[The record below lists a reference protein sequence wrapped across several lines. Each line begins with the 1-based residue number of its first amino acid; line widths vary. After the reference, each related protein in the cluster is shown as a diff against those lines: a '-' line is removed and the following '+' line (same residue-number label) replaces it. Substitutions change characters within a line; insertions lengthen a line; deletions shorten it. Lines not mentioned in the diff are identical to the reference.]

1 MFLFADP
8 TYLLFMIPGLLLMF
22 IAQWRVNHA
31 YSKWSKVQNASGV
44 TGADAARRLLSFGGY
59 HDTQLSTSNEFH
71 GVRLAGIGGQLT
83 DRYDPAD
90 NTLYLSQ
97 NIANQASVASIAVAA
112 HEIGHAAQK
121 AESYF
126 PMLFR
131 NMLVPMTNI
140 GSTLGW
146 ILIFGGLILGI
157 YQVAWLGLLFFSL
170 GAVFALATLPVE
182 FNASYR
188 ARQMLIESGL
198 VMGEEEQSGVNDV
211 LNAAAMTYVAALATA
226 LFQVLYYVMLLGGLG
241 RRRR

>member
-1 MFLFADP
+1 MFFNP
-8 TYLLFMIPGLLLMF
+8 TYMLCMIPAMLLMF

-31 YSKWSKVQNASGV
+31 YSKWSKVQNASGK
-44 TGADAARRLLSFGGY
+44 TGADAARQLLSFGGY
-59 HDTQLSTSNEFH
+59 HDTQLSTSTEFR

-83 DRYDPAD
+83 DRYDPSD

-97 NIANQASVASIAVAA
+97 NVATQASVASIAVAA

-121 AESYF
+121 AEGYF

-131 NMLVPMTNI
+131 SVLVPVTNI

-146 ILIFGGLILGI
+146 ILILGGLILGF
-157 YQVAWLGLLFFSL
+157 YQIAWLGLLFFSL

-182 FNASYR
+182 FNASQR
-188 ARQMLIESGL
+188 ARQMLTESGI
-198 VMGEEEQSGVNDV
+198 VVSEEENRGVNDV

-226 LFQVLYYVMLLGGLG
+226 VLQVLYYVMLLGGLG
-241 RRRR
+241 GRRKS